1 MQGCRNRGENREG
14 EEEDERKRR
23 CRKKRRVTL
32 ARRTP
37 GRPPGARKGRPGGR
51 RRSIMGEK
59 ERVRVKWRVGEKERG
74 WIGIGKTR
82 DLLKTCS
89 FD

>member
-14 EEEDERKRR
+14 EEEEERKRR
-23 CRKKRRVTL
+23 CRKKRGVTL
-32 ARRTP
+32 ARLTP
-37 GRPPGARKGRPGGR
+37 GRPGARKGRPGGR
-51 RRSIMGEK
+51 RRSIMGE
-59 ERVRVKWRVGEKERG
+59 RVKVKWRVGEKERG

-82 DLLKTCS
+82 DLQKTCS

>member
-14 EEEDERKRR
+14 VEEEERKKR
-23 CRKKRRVTL
+23 CRKKRGVIV
-32 ARRTP
+32 ARLTP
-37 GRPPGARKGRPGGR
+37 GRPGGGR
-51 RRSIMGEK
+51 RRSIMGERER